1 MFDVSGIV
9 TVCRRSIA
17 AAIVASIAL
26 VIASASTHAQVVIM
40 LVNGDPIT
48 AFDIEQRTRFL
59 QLASQKTPPRQE
71 VLDELIDEK
80 LKLQL
85 TRRFDFSGANL
96 DTDVENAIG
105 NMARK
110 AHRPKQQFVQELEK
124 SGVQI
129 GTLKSRIKAEIIWTQ
144 VIRGKYQASFQFNEH
159 EVLVEMENRKKEDQG
174 GFDYTLRP
182 IIFSVPRGSPDTA
195 FEARRREAEGLRI
208 RFQDCEEGVK
218 FARALRDVYVRE
230 PITRSSADLPPQL
243 RDILEKAEVG
253 KLTPP
258 ERTMQAIELYALCA
272 KKKSNA
278 DNTPARREVRD
289 EHISKQF
296 QINSKKFLKELRDQA
311 YIQYK

>member
-1 MFDVSGIV
+1 MFDVSDIV

-26 VIASASTHAQVVIM
+26 VIASASAHAQVVIM

-59 QLASQKTPPRQE
+59 QLASGKMPPRQE

-85 TRRFDFSGANL
+85 TRRFDFSSANL

-110 AHRPKQQFVQELEK
+110 AHRAKQQFVQELEK

-182 IIFSVPRGSPDTA
+182 IIFSIPRGSPDTA

-243 RDILEKAEVG
+243 REILEKAEVG